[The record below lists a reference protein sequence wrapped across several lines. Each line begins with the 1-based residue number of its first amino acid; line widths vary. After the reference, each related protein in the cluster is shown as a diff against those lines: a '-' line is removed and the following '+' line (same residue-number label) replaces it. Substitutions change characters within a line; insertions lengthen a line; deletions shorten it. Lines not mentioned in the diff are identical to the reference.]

1 MTEKRKKAGES
12 RLPRFARRGYSRRPR
27 RSGRFSSHS
36 AAGGSAGAADKLLA
50 CTLLEG
56 AHQHENF
63 LDQSVTLLDARVAP
77 QRIFRRVQHVI
88 KKPVDRAGGHVQ
100 PGVRGAIVNEDL
112 TILAR
117 HPTITEHHVG
127 NIADPFLA
135 LWGEE
140 VAPRAVG
147 DHLRAVEFAEEKVEH
162 ITQSGRRVTYTM
174 RQVQPASGGFDG
186 RGTEAVLHL

>member
-1 MTEKRKKAGES
+1 
-12 RLPRFARRGYSRRPR
+12 
-27 RSGRFSSHS
+27 
-36 AAGGSAGAADKLLA
+36 LLG

-56 AHQHENF
+56 AHKLEIF
-63 LDQSVTLLDARVAP
+63 LDQSVTLRDARVAP

-88 KKPVDRAGGHVQ
+88 EKPGDGAGGHMQ
-100 PGVRGAIVNEDL
+100 PSVRRTIVNEDL

-117 HPTITEHHVG
+117 HPTITEHHAL
-127 NIADPFLA
+127 NIADPLLA

-140 VAPRAVG
+140 VARRAVG

-174 RQVQPASGGFDG
+174 RQV
-186 RGTEAVLHL
+186 